1 MMINYD
7 GCHRSF
13 FMFEHSYCK
22 TLCKILTVQRFT
34 SKPILLQYYFFN
46 LVRFDFMSISHAYAT
61 ILTEIGEDLN
71 RAGLKDTPQ
80 RAAKA
85 FQYLTSGYQQDLAE
99 VTNDAV
105 FPSDNREMVLVKNI
119 EFYSLCEHHLLP
131 FYGRVH
137 IAYLPEGQVLGLSKF
152 ARITEMFARRLQIQE
167 NLTQQIAQA
176 VQDITKARGVAVV
189 IDSAHMCMMMRGVGK
204 QCSTTRTVAYV
215 GEFKENSSVRQ
226 EFLMAVPEQAHS

>member
-1 MMINYD
+1 MQQ
-7 GCHRSF
+7 
-13 FMFEHSYCK
+13 SYEN
-22 TLCKILTVQRFT
+22 ILEAV
-34 SKPILLQYYFFN
+34 
-46 LVRFDFMSISHAYAT
+46 
-61 ILTEIGEDLN
+61 GEDLE
-71 RAGLKDTPQ
+71 RPGLKDTPL

-85 FQYLTSGYQQDLAE
+85 FSYLTSGYNKTLEE

-137 IAYLPEGQVLGLSKF
+137 IAYLPEGHVLGLSKF

-167 NLTQQIAQA
+167 NLTQQIAEA
-176 VQDITKARGVAVV
+176 IENITGARGVAVV

-204 QCSTTRTVAYV
+204 QNSTTRTVSFV
-215 GEFKENSSVRQ
+215 GEFKTNTETRR
-226 EFLMAVPEQAHS
+226 EFLSAVPESY

>member
-1 MMINYD
+1 MQQ
-7 GCHRSF
+7 
-13 FMFEHSYCK
+13 SYEN
-22 TLCKILTVQRFT
+22 ILEAV
-34 SKPILLQYYFFN
+34 
-46 LVRFDFMSISHAYAT
+46 
-61 ILTEIGEDLN
+61 GEDLE
-71 RAGLKDTPQ
+71 RPGLKDTPI

-85 FQYLTSGYQQDLAE
+85 FSYLTSGYNKTLEE

-167 NLTQQIAQA
+167 NLTQQIAEA
-176 VQDITKARGVAVV
+176 IEKITGARGVAVV

-204 QCSTTRTVAYV
+204 QNSTTRTVSFV
-215 GEFKENSSVRQ
+215 GEFKTNTETRR
-226 EFLMAVPEQAHS
+226 EFLSAVPESY

>member
-1 MMINYD
+1 MSMQQ
-7 GCHRSF
+7 
-13 FMFEHSYCK
+13 SYSD
-22 TLCKILTVQRFT
+22 ILT
-34 SKPILLQYYFFN
+34 
-46 LVRFDFMSISHAYAT
+46 A
-61 ILTEIGEDLN
+61 IGEDLE
-71 RAGLKDTPQ
+71 RPGLKDTPI

-85 FQYLTSGYQQDLAE
+85 MAYLTSGYQKSLIE

-137 IAYLPEGQVLGLSKF
+137 IAYLPEGNVLGLSKF

-167 NLTQQIAQA
+167 NLTQQIAEA
-176 VQDITKARGVAVV
+176 IVEVTGARGAAVV

-204 QCSTTRTVAYV
+204 QHSTTRTVCFL
-215 GEFKENSSVRQ
+215 GEMKDNEQARR
-226 EFLMAVPEQAHS
+226 EFLNAVPENY